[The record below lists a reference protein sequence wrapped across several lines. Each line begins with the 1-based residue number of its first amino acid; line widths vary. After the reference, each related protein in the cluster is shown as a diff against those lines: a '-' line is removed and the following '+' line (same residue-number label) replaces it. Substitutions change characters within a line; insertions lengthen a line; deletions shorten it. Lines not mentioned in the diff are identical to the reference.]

1 MSAAG
6 ITQTKPHLKT
16 ATPDD
21 VKILLTNATGMS
33 VTEVIELD
41 SLRWQIEL
49 FFQEWKSTLGFHQYR
64 FQDFAAVRA
73 WAEIALATVLFLE
86 YERAKHL
93 TDRVSPDARRWWQS
107 QRLHGLCAALRP
119 LCSALRQESA
129 GRERKY
135 LADRL
140 KSASGIP
147 KLKRLLAAALPKE
160 YRTPA

>member
-1 MSAAG
+1 M
-6 ITQTKPHLKT
+6 
-16 ATPDD
+16 
-21 VKILLTNATGMS
+21 KILLTNATGMS

-93 TDRVSPDARRWWQS
+93 TDRRAPGRPPLVAEPTPARSLLGVPAGVCRPRTEIPRRPPEIRRRHPKAQTPPRR
-107 QRLHGLCAALRP
+107 RLIQGIQNP
-119 LCSALRQESA
+119 
-129 GRERKY
+129 
-135 LADRL
+135 RL
-140 KSASGIP
+140 NPEPKSATS
-147 KLKRLLAAALPKE
+147 KRASE
-160 YRTPA
+160 G